1 MHHQTG
7 TESCAI
13 FESSHAFAD
22 LVFSNRPYR
31 IVIWWEAVIFGPLPL
46 HHCHHLIVIRA
57 IPPSISRRHPL
68 ISTCQHLSL
77 VNILQSIIVIMIINR
92 YLMCHRRTWPIRIL
106 KCSPITIL
114 SIHMPRQHRT
124 MPQRSIILRLT
135 ICRIRIP
142 IHIFSRCIRR
152 ATSRFHLPAA
162 ISRRHRWTR
171 KLNIN
176 ARYHSGTRR
185 WSKCAVTT
193 VRRRTRVGV
202 LHHPGTDA
210 NLSFSLLSV
219 QKKELREKRCPFSSH
234 ISIEL

>member
-1 MHHQTG
+1 MRLQTG
-7 TESCAI
+7 TETCMI
-13 FESSHAFAD
+13 FEPSHALSA
-22 LVFSNRPYR
+22 LAFSNQPYR

-46 HHCHHLIVIRA
+46 HPCHHPIVIRA
-57 IPPSISRRHPL
+57 TPHSIFRPHPL

-77 VNILQSIIVIMIINR
+77 VNILQSIIVIMIINH
-92 YLMCHRRTWPIRIL
+92 YLMRHRRTWPIRIL

-114 SIHMPRQHRT
+114 SIHTPRQHRRT

-152 ATSRFHLPAA
+152 ATSRFHLPVA
-162 ISRRHRWTR
+162 ISRRHRWTCQ
-171 KLNIN
+171 LNIN
-176 ARYHSGTRR
+176 TRYHSGTRR

-202 LHHPGTDA
+202 LHHPGMDA
-210 NLSFSLLSV
+210 NLSFSLLCLY
-219 QKKELREKRCPFSSH
+219 KKEIR
-234 ISIEL
+234 IERKEMSVF